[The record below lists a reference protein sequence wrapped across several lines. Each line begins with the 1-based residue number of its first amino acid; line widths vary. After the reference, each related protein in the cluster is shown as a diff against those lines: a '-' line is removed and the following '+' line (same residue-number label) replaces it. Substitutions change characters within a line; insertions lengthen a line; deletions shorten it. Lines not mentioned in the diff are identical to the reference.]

1 MKITSLFEVPN
12 ISQILYPLV
21 NMVASFVNSGKQKK
35 EMHFISQIDV
45 AYETSD
51 SSLTD
56 DRKLNSHMG
65 R

>member
-35 EMHFISQIDV
+35 EMHFVSQIDV
-45 AYETSD
+45 ACETSD